1 MRFENRLAALVVGAS
16 LALPAAA
23 GDLTIVYNV
32 NANGKTSTATDYFT
46 QNKFRSG
53 DGQHDTIVDTAA
65 GTIVSIDHGRKEY
78 SQTTVAEIEAAL
90 TRASQQ
96 MEEALAGMPPA
107 LREKM
112 EKMSGGGGAVS
123 VAKVAGGKTI
133 AGYATD
139 RYVITL
145 GPAETE
151 SFNAPTLVPP
161 IEPGEMLRLQSLANP
176 MMKGANKAVAELQ
189 KVKGMP
195 LLTVTTIKAMGKS
208 FITTKEATEVK
219 TGALPAG
226 AFEIPA
232 GYKLVKSPLAK
243 MGR

>member
-1 MRFENRLAALVVGAS
+1 MRFGNRLAVLVVGAVA
-16 LALPAAA
+16 ALPVLAS
-23 GDLTIVYNV
+23 DLTIVYNV
-32 NANGKTSTATDYFT
+32 NANGKASTATDYFT
-46 QNKFRSG
+46 HDKFRSS

-65 GTIVSIDHGRKEY
+65 GTLVSIDHGRKQY

-90 TRASQQ
+90 AGAAKQ
-96 MEEALAGMPPA
+96 MEEALKGVPPA

-112 EKMSGGGGAVS
+112 EKMTGGGGAFS
-123 VAKVAGGKTI
+123 VAKIGGGKTI

-139 RYVITL
+139 RYVITI

-176 MMKGANKAVAELQ
+176 LMKGANKAVAELQ

-195 LLTVTTIKAMGKS
+195 LLTVTTVKAMGKT
-208 FITTKEATEVK
+208 FVNTKEATQVK

-226 AFEIPA
+226 AFDVPA
-232 GYKLVKSPLAK
+232 GYKLVKSPLTK
-243 MGR
+243 MAH